1 MTVLPYCVYTTGSQE
16 SFVHKLETALG
27 TLWARFTIS
36 SRQHKPSFNVKKI
49 LSGFTQD
56 IKWEISTE
64 QVGTV
69 IFVTHLIEYAFV
81 GVSHLVNHW

>member
-1 MTVLPYCVYTTGSQE
+1 MCVCVCVCATGSQE
-16 SFVHKLETALG
+16 SFVHKLKQHWALYG
-27 TLWARFTIS
+27 PDLLSARASTNPHLTL
-36 SRQHKPSFNVKKI
+36 KKI

-69 IFVTHLIEYAFV
+69 IFVTRLIEYAFV